1 MARDEDIGNLYII
14 GNGFDLHHK
23 IQCKYPDFL
32 ICQISLKNRD
42 LANYKQKL

>member
-1 MARDEDIGNLYII
+1 MASNEEIENLYII

-23 IQCKYPDFL
+23 IQCKYSDFL
-32 ICQISLKNRD
+32 ICQIALKNRD